1 MQLEHVSAGPSEVV
15 SVPYVGILHFQK
27 KKKKRLS
34 LVSNLVAVAVD
45 HAGPLSVLCAIS
57 ETERTAEPITKVLHM
72 KPASHWCVFLIMV

>member
-15 SVPYVGILHFQK
+15 SVHYVGILHFQ

-57 ETERTAEPITKVLHM
+57 ETERTAEPITKVLQM
-72 KPASHWCVFLIMV
+72 KPASH